1 MGWGS
6 PPGTPPTLPY
16 RPPSPDPSRRSCEG
30 RNPDKRTTPNIPQA
44 PPRSTLRP
52 VEAPPPLSSRPSFRR
67 SRAGGNLPLRDN
79 QLPCRPA
86 HPHRRSRPSFRRS
99 RAGGNLPLRDH
110 QPPCRPALPPSSFPP
125 LFSSFPRRRE
135 PPPPRPP
142 ALATSQPPTVIPAK
156 AGIQRGPG
164 RGAPTNPSRIP
175 HFPPPLASFL
185 RRQES
190 RGAVP
195 GWFPPPPATHPP
207 PAVLSCPPTGQTGG
221 HTCQP
226 SD

>member
-1 MGWGS
+1 MGES
-6 PPGTPPTLPY
+6 PRHSADSSLPPTLPRPLPSFLRRQEPRQTDHPQHSAGPPFALSLSK
-16 RPPSPDPSRRSCEG
+16 RPP
-30 RNPDKRTTPNIPQA
+30 Q
-44 PPRSTLRP
+44 
-52 VEAPPPLSSRPSFRR
+52 EAPPPLSSRSFIRR
-67 SRAGGNLPLRDN
+67 SCAGGNLPL
-79 QLPCRPA
+79 P
-86 HPHRRSRPSFRRS
+86 
-99 RAGGNLPLRDH
+99 H
-110 QPPCRPALPPSSFPP
+110 QPLPPRTPPSSFPP

-135 PPPPRPP
+135 PPPPPPAPLPALTPPSSFPPLFSSFPRRREPPPTRPP

-156 AGIQRGPG
+156 AGIQRAPG
-164 RGAPTNPSRIP
+164 RGAAATNPSRIP

-195 GWFPPPPATHPP
+195 GWVPPAIPP
-207 PAVLSCPPTGQTGG
+207 SPAVLSCPATGQTGG